1 MSKEKALD
9 FLSKAA
15 EDQQLKQRLQDADHP
30 NELVNLAQQHGYEF
44 SSDHLKQ
51 AIPAIQEKRGFFGD
65 LVDAV
70 LELFGPNHDD
80 YPPTGVQPFSG
91 DPNK

>member
-15 EDQQLKQRLQDADHP
+15 ADQQLKQQLQDVDHP
-30 NELVNLAQQHGYEF
+30 TELVDLAQQHGYEF

-70 LELFGPNHDD
+70 LGLFAPTHDD
-80 YPPTGVQPFSG
+80 YPSTGVQPFSG
-91 DPNK
+91 DPKK